1 MIILLFVG
9 FGVKAQEVYHVTRVS
24 GNITNLTTGQP
35 IVAGVALSPDDRL
48 LFESLESYAIT
59 IGDNM
64 NRFLIKLP
72 ETEGNLENRVLTAS
86 VKEVASP
93 TKMRN
98 LMLARFDPKQAEV
111 NDLRQYFGNDK
122 FSIIGNAV
130 DIHVVDDRH
139 RQSIGR
145 PWIMLALLGAP
156 SGRPKRIDDFDSS
169 RSAPT
174 ISRCRRRWKPTTRRS
189 KRAT

>member
-1 MIILLFVG
+1 MKSFSFTLIILLFVG

-86 VKEVASP
+86 V
-93 TKMRN
+93 
-98 LMLARFDPKQAEV
+98 L
-111 NDLRQYFGNDK
+111 
-122 FSIIGNAV
+122 
-130 DIHVVDDRH
+130 
-139 RQSIGR
+139 
-145 PWIMLALLGAP
+145 
-156 SGRPKRIDDFDSS
+156 
-169 RSAPT
+169 
-174 ISRCRRRWKPTTRRS
+174 TR
-189 KRAT
+189 